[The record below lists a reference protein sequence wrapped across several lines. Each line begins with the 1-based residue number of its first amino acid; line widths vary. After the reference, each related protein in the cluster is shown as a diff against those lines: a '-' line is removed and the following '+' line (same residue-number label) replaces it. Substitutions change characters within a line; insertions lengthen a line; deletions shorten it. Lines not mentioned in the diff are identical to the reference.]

1 MSEHLY
7 SVRVI
12 DYGLPS
18 FCSGDQYYYGTEQS
32 IMTLLA
38 KNYEDDC
45 DVLQAA
51 KDYFSGKGSGAASL
65 FGEKLRPLITPVEII
80 GTSSYERD
88 NINFRF
94 YNTYRWPTDMSI
106 KHLTAQLVYIT
117 DSDKGLKRCVKA
129 TVSDATYTDILGT
142 TVAFTEENWMCWG
155 LPGMI
160 AIKDTTMHNTLFYA
174 DTTFGDIH
182 KLRKDLKH
190 PHKPYL
196 RPFFAEI
203 YGDG

>member
-1 MSEHLY
+1 MNERLY

-18 FCSGDQYYYGTEQS
+18 FCSGDQHYYGTEQD
-32 IMTLLA
+32 IVNLLT
-38 KNYEDDC
+38 KNYEVDC
-45 DVLQAA
+45 DVLKAA
-51 KDYFSGKGSGAASL
+51 KGYFSGKGPGKASL
-65 FGEKLRPLITPVEII
+65 YGEAPLPLTAPVEVI
-80 GTSSYERD
+80 GTSFYERD
-88 NINFRF
+88 NVHFKFFNI
-94 YNTYRWPTDMSI
+94 YGWPTDMSI

-117 DSDKGLKRCVKA
+117 DSDKELKRCIKA
-129 TVSDATYTDILGT
+129 TISDATYTDILGT